1 MSTLKQLSDFYL
13 SKFEGLAAALE
24 IETVKTGAR
33 VEGLGCW
40 LQTFR
45 WSDGILMRFFLRAT
59 KERRHLSSD
68 GFGWFRCFD

>member
-1 MSTLKQLSDFYL
+1 MSTLKQLSDFSL
-13 SKFEGLAAALE
+13 SKFPGLAAALE

-45 WSDGILMRFFLRAT
+45 WSDGILMSIDSV
-59 KERRHLSSD
+59 HLSAIQSLT
-68 GFGWFRCFD
+68 